1 MLNPEPP
8 AFGRQIPFTLQ
19 KMSVEDLPEVM
30 ALEQL
35 AYTTPWP
42 EESYRQEL
50 LHGTRS
56 YFDVIRYQGKLIGY
70 SGMWHFVTEVHLG
83 TIVTHPAIR
92 KMGVGEFLLIN
103 VINRTL
109 KLAATVVTL
118 EVRPSNIAARTLYTK
133 YGFEE
138 VGYRKNYYRDH
149 EDALIM
155 TTVAVDSEAY
165 QAQFKPLAEQL
176 FCRLA
181 NFSPDIAILSS
192 M

>member
-1 MLNPEPP
+1 MFDSAL
-8 AFGRQIPFTLQ
+8 ALQIPFSPQ
-19 KMSVEDLPEVM
+19 KMSVDDLPEVM

-83 TIVTHPAIR
+83 TIVTHPAVR
-92 KMGVGEFLLIN
+92 KMGVGEFLLVN
-103 VINRTL
+103 VIHRTL
-109 KLAATVVTL
+109 NLAATVVTL
-118 EVRPSNIAARTLYTK
+118 EVRPSNTAAKTLYAK

-155 TTVAVDSEAY
+155 TTPAVDSEDY
-165 QAQFKPLAEQL
+165 QAQFKLLTGQL
-176 FCRLA
+176 FRRLA
-181 NFSPDIAILSS
+181 DFRPDTAILSS
-192 M
+192 I